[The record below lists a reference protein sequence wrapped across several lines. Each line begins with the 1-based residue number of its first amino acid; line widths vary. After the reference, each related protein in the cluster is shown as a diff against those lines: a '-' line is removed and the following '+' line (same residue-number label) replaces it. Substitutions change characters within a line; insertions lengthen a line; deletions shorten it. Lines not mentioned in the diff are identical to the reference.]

1 MQQVLDFLKGP
12 QGPIAVVAFIV
23 LLGLLVSIK
32 YLVRAGG
39 PGVSRSRSA
48 AASRS
53 SGAAKKHDGPAPSA
67 KTRDAGPSS
76 AAAAD
81 DDDDDDGGKAVRR
94 TRRYA

>member
-12 QGPIAVVAFIV
+12 QGPIAVVALVI
-23 LLGLLVSIK
+23 LLGFLVSIK
-32 YLVRAGG
+32 YLIRAGG

-67 KTRDAGPSS
+67 RTGAAGQSS

-81 DDDDDDGGKAVRR
+81 DDDDDDGSKAVRR